1 LKNKVTWLFALFIF
15 GYVGAEGTLPPPFH
29 PPIPQSHRPT
39 VSLGGWIVVFM
50 TKIRHANAFASGASA
65 TGFWGGMT
73 VGRLFL
79 SFLTA
84 RLGEFR
90 SVLLYLGIA
99 VVLEL
104 IFWLVPSLV
113 TSAVT
118 VALLGVVMGPM
129 FPTGKVYL
137 IYTRSCICFEAQSSA
152 EL

>member
-15 GYVGAEGTLPPPFH
+15 GYVGAEGTSPPFVF
-29 PPIPQSHRPT
+29 PPLNLTART

-113 TSAVT
+113 TSAIT

-129 FPTGKVYL
+129 FPTGKVYF
-137 IYTRSCICFEAQSSA
+137 IYTRSCIFFEAQSSS
-152 EL
+152 EP

>member
-1 LKNKVTWLFALFIF
+1 
-15 GYVGAEGTLPPPFH
+15 
-29 PPIPQSHRPT
+29 
-39 VSLGGWIVVFM
+39 M
-50 TKIRHANAFASGASA
+50 TKIRHATAFASGASA

-129 FPTGKVYL
+129 FPTGKVYF
-137 IYTRSCICFEAQSSA
+137 IYTRSCIFFEAQSSS
-152 EL
+152 EP